1 LTIDAAL
8 RHHRRGRR
16 DRNIYCIGA
25 TSMLALGLV
34 LNPLGIGLFCW
45 LMFELAVY
53 ALLFSS
59 Q

>member
-1 LTIDAAL
+1 
-8 RHHRRGRR
+8 
-16 DRNIYCIGA
+16 
-25 TSMLALGLV
+25 MLALGLV

-59 Q
+59 QSKYRDDGVPWWCRRCQRTVRRNGF

>member
-1 LTIDAAL
+1 
-8 RHHRRGRR
+8 
-16 DRNIYCIGA
+16 
-25 TSMLALGLV
+25 MLALGLV